1 VKEEVH
7 QMQPSTP
14 IWSLIPVSECITKYP
29 AYQTWSTGYPE
40 ELTYWKGKKLK
51 ADSIVYAKWR
61 TFICLKTSGAPEGAS
76 RRLAHFPARHERHFR
91 RMQVSRRFDQP

>member
-1 VKEEVH
+1 
-7 QMQPSTP
+7 MQPSTP

-51 ADSIVYAKWR
+51 ADSIVYAK
-61 TFICLKTSGAPEGAS
+61 
-76 RRLAHFPARHERHFR
+76 
-91 RMQVSRRFDQP
+91 